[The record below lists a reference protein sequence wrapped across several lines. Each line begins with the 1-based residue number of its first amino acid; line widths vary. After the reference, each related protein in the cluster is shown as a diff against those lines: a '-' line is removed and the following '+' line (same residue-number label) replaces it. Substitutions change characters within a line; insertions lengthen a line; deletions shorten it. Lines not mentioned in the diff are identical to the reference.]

1 MLSFIHCALC
11 ALIANAYVQSYHF
24 TSLRSPIIVKGSFYK
39 KTQGHTMSMSTEGS
53 AAADPAATTP
63 SAPVGLKARLMS
75 DMKDAMKA
83 KDKVKLSGVRAIQA
97 VIKQKEIDER
107 IVVDDAEAIIIMSK
121 LIKQIKESI
130 KSYGDAGRQD
140 LVDKEQAELDVVST
154 YMPVQLSSEEV
165 EKMIDDCITKLGATT
180 IKDMGKVMA
189 ELKPVLVGKTDTAAV
204 GALIKAKLGG
214 PK

>member
-1 MLSFIHCALC
+1 M
-11 ALIANAYVQSYHF
+11 
-24 TSLRSPIIVKGSFYK
+24 SLYA
-39 KTQGHTMSMSTEGS
+39 EGEE
-53 AAADPAATTP
+53 AAAPA
-63 SAPVGLKARLMS
+63 APVGLRAQLMI
-75 DMKDAMKA
+75 DMKDAMKS

-97 VIKQKEIDER
+97 IIKQKEVDER
-107 IVVDDAEAIIIMSK
+107 IVVSDDESIIIMSK

-140 LVDKEQAELDVVST
+140 LVDKEQAELDVVQT
-154 YMPVQLSSEEV
+154 YMPVQLAAAEV
-165 EKMIDDCITKLGATT
+165 EKIVDDCIVRLGATT

-189 ELKPVLVGKTDTAAV
+189 DLKPVLTGKTDTSEV

>member
-1 MLSFIHCALC
+1 MKMLQLLC
-11 ALIANAYVQSYHF
+11 ALVFVSISCHIVQSYHL
-24 TSLRSPIIVKGSFYK
+24 TSLRSPILSVKRNAVF
-39 KTQGHTMSMSTEGS
+39 MSTEGV
-53 AAADPAATTP
+53 AASP
-63 SAPVGLKARLMS
+63 SAPMGLKAQLMS

-97 VIKQKEIDER
+97 AIKQKEIDER

-165 EKMIDDCITKLGATT
+165 EKMIDECIAKLGATT

-214 PK
+214 AK

>member
-1 MLSFIHCALC
+1 MTTLQLFLAMVLFSS
-11 ALIANAYVQSYHF
+11 SY
-24 TSLRSPIIVKGSFYK
+24 IVIESY
-39 KTQGHTMSMSTEGS
+39 S
-53 AAADPAATTP
+53 P
-63 SAPVGLKARLMS
+63 SAFGGIRRNFQKSLIRMSSEEKSDAVPTPASTPVGLKALLMT

-97 VIKQKEIDER
+97 AIKQKEIDDR
-107 IVVDDAEAIIIMSK
+107 IVVDDEQAIIIMSK
-121 LIKQIKESI
+121 LIKQIRESI

-154 YMPVQLSSEEV
+154 YMPVQLSAEEV
-165 EKMIDDCITKLGATT
+165 DKIIDDCIVRLGATS

-189 ELKPVLVGKTDTAAV
+189 ELKPVLMGKTDNAAV
-204 GALIKAKLGG
+204 GASIKKKLSG

>member
-1 MLSFIHCALC
+1 
-11 ALIANAYVQSYHF
+11 
-24 TSLRSPIIVKGSFYK
+24 
-39 KTQGHTMSMSTEGS
+39 MSTEEP
-53 AAADPAATTP
+53 AAAVPAV
-63 SAPVGLKARLMS
+63 PVGLKAQLMT

-97 VIKQKEIDER
+97 AIKQKEVDER
-107 IVVDDAEAIIIMSK
+107 IIVDDAEAIVIMSK

-154 YMPVQLSSEEV
+154 YMPVQLSAEEV
-165 EKMIDDCITKLGATT
+165 EKMIDECIVKMGATS

-189 ELKPVLVGKTDTAAV
+189 ELKPVLMGKTDTASV
-204 GALIKAKLGG
+204 GALIKKKLGG
-214 PK
+214 AK

>member
-1 MLSFIHCALC
+1 MMSNFASIVACLILSSIL
-11 ALIANAYVQSYHF
+11 VQSYQITRLAPAF
-24 TSLRSPIIVKGSFYK
+24 LGARSYNHGIY
-39 KTQGHTMSMSTEGS
+39 MSTEGEP
-53 AAADPAATTP
+53 AAAAAPA
-63 SAPVGLKARLMS
+63 APVGLKAQLMT

-97 VIKQKEIDER
+97 AIKQKEIDER
-107 IVVDDAEAIIIMSK
+107 IIVDDAEAIVIMSK

-140 LVDKEQAELDVVST
+140 LVDKEQAELDIVST

-165 EKMIDDCITKLGATT
+165 EKMIDECIVKLGATS

-189 ELKPVLVGKTDTAAV
+189 ELKPVLMGKTDTAAV
-204 GALIKAKLGG
+204 GALIKEKLGG
-214 PK
+214 KK